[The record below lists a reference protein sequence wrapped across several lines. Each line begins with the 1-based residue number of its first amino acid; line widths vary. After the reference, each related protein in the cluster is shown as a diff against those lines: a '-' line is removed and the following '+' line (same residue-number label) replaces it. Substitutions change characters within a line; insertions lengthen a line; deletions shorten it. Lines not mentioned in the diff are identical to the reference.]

1 MFWSFGVHKPLSS
14 RSQKGAYNTLEMVAR
29 IEFWPFSW
37 SYLDERRSIQFLN
50 KASKSIQHHIFMQNL
65 YCHEMD
71 VEVVEEVED
80 TSDEEEVFSDL
91 EMDEET
97 SLLKEQ

>member
-1 MFWSFGVHKPLSS
+1 
-14 RSQKGAYNTLEMVAR
+14 
-29 IEFWPFSW
+29 
-37 SYLDERRSIQFLN
+37 
-50 KASKSIQHHIFMQNL
+50 MQNL